1 MGFHMFTI
9 YIIFFIICERSD
21 IYKPH
26 FIFTQT
32 FTYNEKDD
40 VDSEHVK
47 LSDGG
52 EEMINI
58 ESPSDFIFTNHC
70 SAKDIVF
77 IKSHKNRDF
86 SNLMIVTS
94 KNCIIHNIYMH
105 QKNMSTKNKCQPKTN
120 FNQKQMSTKKNV
132 NQKQMSSKNKCKP
145 KTNVNQKQMSTKNKC
160 QPKTNVHQKQMST
173 NTKFQSNVNP
183 KQMSTKNLM

>member
-1 MGFHMFTI
+1 MSRNIF
-9 YIIFFIICERSD
+9 YISNVQSELFPHNMRTKFDQYIDVHNLNYIKQGDNIEVAVKAISFDNKQLLNIVPD

-32 FTYNEKDD
+32 FTYNKKDD

-47 LSDGG
+47 LSDVG

-94 KNCIIHNIYMH
+94 KKCIIHNIIYI
-105 QKNMSTKNKCQPKTN
+105 CI
-120 FNQKQMSTKKNV
+120 KKNIII
-132 NQKQMSSKNKCKP
+132 
-145 KTNVNQKQMSTKNKC
+145 
-160 QPKTNVHQKQMST
+160 
-173 NTKFQSNVNP
+173 
-183 KQMSTKNLM
+183 